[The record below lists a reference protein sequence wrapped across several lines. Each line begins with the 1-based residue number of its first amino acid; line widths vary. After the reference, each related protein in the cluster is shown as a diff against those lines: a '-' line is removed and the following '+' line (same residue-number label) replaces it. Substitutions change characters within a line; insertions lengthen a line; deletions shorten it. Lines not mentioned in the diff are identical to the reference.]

1 MLKQLIC
8 VGCIALA
15 SGINAQEN
23 SVSSGG
29 DASGTGGSVS
39 YSIGQIDYVSG
50 SNGASYNE
58 GVQQPYEFFV
68 TVGLEELN
76 DLSIELFPN
85 PVTDELTI
93 KTKEYDGLRFQLVD
107 NSGRIVLF
115 DQLTSE
121 EHQLNVSQLAAGEYH
136 LRINSSTNNIGTY
149 QLIKH

>member
-15 SGINAQEN
+15 YGINAQEN
-23 SVSSGG
+23 AVSSGG
-29 DASGTGGSVS
+29 DATGTGGSVS
-39 YSIGQIDYVSG
+39 YSIGQIDYTSN

-76 DLSIELFPN
+76 NLSIELFPN

-93 KTKEYDGLRFQLVD
+93 KTIEFDDLGFQLFD
-107 NSGRIVLF
+107 NSGKIILF
-115 DQLTSE
+115 GQLQSE

-136 LRINSSTNNIGTY
+136 LRINNSTSNIGTY